1 MMRHLFYIFFTFA
14 LLGLGFPFVAGA
26 FVSPEQVVVLVNA
39 RSSDSR
45 ELADYYMERRN
56 IPLVNRVDLDLPV
69 TETIS
74 REVYEQDLRMPL
86 EEALIRKG
94 LPKTIKVLVT
104 VYGMPLRVQ
113 GPARTGEEE
122 EWIADARGWLQSAM
136 GLLRE
141 QEHAIIDQQASLAF
155 PGKPSGT
162 LMIPLPDSVDSLKK
176 SQVRQ
181 WKERLTVLINERGQG
196 IQEMSDVEKKTELLA
211 SHEKTIRRIFGK
223 VGGGVAI
230 TRLLRSSIDH
240 QRKEVVVQ
248 QILANL
254 MHNPSA
260 MKRTQAYVLVQ
271 EAYGLWGI
279 LAFAQWEVERYQ
291 QADGSASVDSELS
304 FLWWEAGTYPLA
316 GRLPNPFY
324 LGYSGKVADWP
335 LPLLL
340 VSRIDAPTVTHA
352 RRMIDQAIATES
364 RGLSGNVYVDAR
376 GMKKGR
382 PLSYGYYDAD
392 LQNFA
397 RQFRSGS
404 GYPVMLENTEQR
416 WSQPGQA
423 PNVALYVGWYRLR
436 HYEDAFTFN
445 PGAIAYHIAS
455 GEAVSIHNPH
465 EKGWCKNALERG
477 VTVTLGPVGEPYLD
491 AFPLPTEF
499 FGLLFSGKYSLVE
512 AYYLSMRFL
521 SWKMVLFGD
530 PLYRPWS
537 NMDSRRQ
544 QVAQTLLQER
554 PWPVSPLQRIVYS
567 PEGGRDLSK
576 FPGKYSVLNSK
587 VFSP

>member
-1 MMRHLFYIFFTFA
+1 MMRHLFHALFTIAMF
-14 LLGLGFPFVAGA
+14 GLGFPFSAVA
-26 FVSPEQVVVLVNA
+26 FVSLEQVAVLVNS

-45 ELADYYMERRN
+45 DLAKYYMERRN
-56 IPLVNRVDLDLPV
+56 IPLVNRVDLDLPL

-74 REVYEQDLRMPL
+74 REVYEQDLRKPL

-94 LPKTIKVLVT
+94 LAKTIKVLVT

-122 EWIADARGWLQSAM
+122 EWIADARGWVQSAM

-155 PGKPSGT
+155 PGKPSGA
-162 LMIPLPDSVDSLKK
+162 LLIPLPDSVDSLKK

-181 WKERLTVLINERGQG
+181 WRERLTVLINERGQS
-196 IQEMSDVEKKTELLA
+196 IQEIPDVEKKSELLA

-223 VGGGVAI
+223 VWGGVTI
-230 TRLLRSSIDH
+230 TRLLRSSMDH
-240 QRKEVVVQ
+240 QREDAAVQ
-248 QILANL
+248 QILARL
-254 MHNPSA
+254 MQDPSA
-260 MKRTQAYVLVQ
+260 TKRTRAYALVQ
-271 EAYGLWGI
+271 ETYGLWGI
-279 LAFAQWEVERYQ
+279 LAFAQWEIERYQ

-324 LGYSGKVADWP
+324 LGYPGKVADWP
-335 LPLLL
+335 LPLFL

-352 RRMIDQAIATES
+352 RRMIDQAIETES

-376 GMKKGR
+376 GMKKGG
-382 PLSYGYYDAD
+382 PLSYGFYDAD
-392 LQNFA
+392 LRSFA

-404 GYPVMLENTEQR
+404 GYPVILENTEQR

-512 AYYLSMRFL
+512 AYYLSMRYL

-576 FPGKYSVLNSK
+576 FPGKYSVLDSK